1 MISTYQALAVAIIAI
16 LPGATYSF
24 AYERH
29 AGAYG
34 AHLGDRLVRFLVA
47 SGAFHALFGGLEFVI
62 ARRIEH
68 SGFDALRWW
77 QVEVIVVAYFTIPF
91 VAGSVLGVATK
102 RESPWARW
110 AVGSSRHPR
119 AWDHLWTQDRRLVV
133 RVKLNSGEYLAG
145 LFEPSENGI
154 GSYASGYGEEA
165 DVYLSRQLVVDA
177 ATGAFA
183 VDANGLPHAY
193 EPVTGLLVRA
203 AEVESWHIQ
212 EVPNG

>member
-62 ARRIEH
+62 ARRLEH

-77 QVEVIVVAYFTIPF
+77 QVEVIVVVYFTIPF
-91 VAGSVLGVATK
+91 VAGSVLGVSIHTH
-102 RESPWARW
+102 PDTARRPTYIYP
-110 AVGSSRHPR
+110 GSLSSTLRRGRSLLTRTVYPTHTSR
-119 AWDHLWTQDRRLVV
+119 
-133 RVKLNSGEYLAG
+133 
-145 LFEPSENGI
+145 
-154 GSYASGYGEEA
+154 
-165 DVYLSRQLVVDA
+165 
-177 ATGAFA
+177 
-183 VDANGLPHAY
+183 
-193 EPVTGLLVRA
+193 
-203 AEVESWHIQ
+203 
-212 EVPNG
+212 